1 MDKCMCGSDTC
12 YFHEPA
18 GAVIARLARSQP
30 TSPEPHRNTVN
41 PNTNTINDW
50 SPLDDGIEVVLPN
63 GSDRVPSREEV
74 EKSHPINDRKGGK
87 RREYLPNPNMN
98 ERDIFDRRN
107 SDRHPERDRDRNC
120 HDSDDHR
127 HHRSDRNHREDRDRD
142 RGYDRDEREGS

>member
-74 EKSHPINDRKGGK
+74 LDAYIFRILNKPNTK
-87 RREYLPNPNMN
+87 RRLPVFA
-98 ERDIFDRRN
+98 EFCKE
-107 SDRHPERDRDRNC
+107 H
-120 HDSDDHR
+120 
-127 HHRSDRNHREDRDRD
+127 
-142 RGYDRDEREGS
+142 